1 MPQHAF
7 VDEKV
12 VEELEKRNKDK
23 ESKEDLFP
31 EHAFLATCLRVGLSL
46 KDLEYLTYV
55 DVLKIFLSLVESREN
70 SNEDSVRIANQREI
84 DRLLG

>member
-1 MPQHAF
+1 MPQPAF

-31 EHAFLATCLRVGLSL
+31 EHAFLGTCLRIGLSL

-55 DVLKIFLSLVESREN
+55 DVLKIFLSLIEDKGNSSEN
-70 SNEDSVRIANQREI
+70 GVRMANQREI

>member
-1 MPQHAF
+1 MPQPAF

-12 VEELEKRNKDK
+12 VEELEKRHNNK
-23 ESKEDLFP
+23 EVKEDSFP
-31 EHAFLATCLRVGLSL
+31 EHAFLATCLRIGLSL

-55 DVLKIFLSLVESREN
+55 DVLKIFLSLTESIEN
-70 SNEDSVRIANQREI
+70 SNKNGARMASQKEI

>member
-1 MPQHAF
+1 MPQLAF

-31 EHAFLATCLRVGLSL
+31 EHAFLGTCLRIGLSL

-70 SNEDSVRIANQREI
+70 SNEDGVRTANQREI